1 MTRTLFFPLIL
12 LCLLVCTTTAQ
23 AQRAVV
29 NADKAKGAIQIND
42 ESPIP
47 VQVHY
52 TVTPAYPDNLT
63 LMLSSQGEFSL
74 NARIVNAKGEE
85 VKAIGQAQVTGR
97 YASSIDVA
105 SLQPGAY
112 FIEVK
117 TSAAE
122 GNMYRVPFEIAK
134 H

>member
-1 MTRTLFFPLIL
+1 M
-12 LCLLVCTTTAQ
+12 AQ

-29 NADKAKGAIQIND
+29 SADKAKGAISIND
-42 ESPIP
+42 EGPIP
-47 VQVHY
+47 VKVNY
-52 TVTPAYPDNLT
+52 TLTPAYPDNLT
-63 LMLSSQGEFSL
+63 LLVSSQGEFSL

-85 VKAIGQAQVTGR
+85 VQAIDQAKVTGR
-97 YASSIDVA
+97 YASSINVA

-117 TSAAE
+117 TSAAG

-134 H
+134 Q